1 MKKKLIQHTTE
12 HFEKTFQKT
21 PEHIFLSPGRI
32 NIIGEH
38 IDYNDGFVMPA
49 AINKYICFAVSKNSD
64 SHCTL
69 IAKDL
74 NEAYKFDLNEDLK
87 PIDKMW
93 ANYILGV
100 LHEIKQRGY
109 TLKGF
114 DMVFSSTIPMGAGL
128 SSSAAL
134 ECGIGYAMNKLYD
147 LGLTKEDI
155 ALIGQK
161 SEHTF
166 VGVNCGIMDQFASVF
181 GKKNSVIKLDCNT
194 LEYEY
199 YKADFKKYSLLLLDS
214 NVKHTHLTSGYNVR
228 RQEVEE
234 GLAIIKEHFP
244 QIKTFRDC
252 SEEMILGLKEQLGE
266 TIFKRCHF
274 VVKEIQRV
282 LDAAKAL
289 NNSDFKKLGRL
300 MSETHEGLSKDYE
313 VSCDEIDFLVDA
325 VQHEKSVLGSRMMG
339 GGFGGC
345 SINLV
350 EKGSEKELIGK
361 ISTQYRNAFGIEL
374 KAYKVK
380 ISKGT
385 SLYKTKNDTIQP

>member
-12 HFEKTFQKT
+12 HFEKIFQKA
-21 PEHIFLSPGRI
+21 PESIFLSPGRI

-38 IDYNDGFVMPA
+38 VDYNDGFVLPA
-49 AINKYICFAVSKNSD
+49 AINKYICYAISKNETSE
-64 SHCTL
+64 CKL

-74 NEAYKFDLNEDLK
+74 NESYTFDLNDSIQ

-100 LHEIKQRGY
+100 IQQLKEKGFS
-109 TLKGF
+109 LKGF
-114 DMVFSSTIPMGAGL
+114 NIVFSSTIPMGAGL

-134 ECGIGYAMNKLYD
+134 ECGIGFAMNTLFD
-147 LGLTKEDI
+147 LGLTKKEI

-161 SEHTF
+161 AEHTF
-166 VGVNCGIMDQFASVF
+166 AGVNCGIMDQFASVF
-181 GKKNSVIKLDCNT
+181 GKKNKVIQLDCNT

-199 YKADFKKYSLLLLDS
+199 HNATFKKYSLLLLNS

-228 RQEVEE
+228 RQEVEK
-234 GLAIIKEHFP
+234 GLTIIKQNFP
-244 QIKTFRDC
+244 EVNTFRNC
-252 SEEMILGLKEQLGE
+252 TENMVLQLQEQLGE
-266 TIFKRCHF
+266 ILFKRCHF

-282 LDAAKAL
+282 QDAIGAL
-289 NNSDFKKLGRL
+289 EQSDFEKLGKL
-300 MSETHEGLSKDYE
+300 MTATHEGLSQEYE
-313 VSCDEIDFLVDA
+313 VSCDEIDFLVA
-325 VQHEKSVLGSRMMG
+325 TVQNEKSVLGARMMG

-350 EKGSEKELIGK
+350 EKGTENELIAR
-361 ISTQYRNAFGIEL
+361 ISEDYRNAFGIEL
-374 KAYKVK
+374 NAYKVK

-385 SLYKTKNDTIQP
+385 MLYKSI

>member
-1 MKKKLIQHTTE
+1 MKKKLIQHTSE
-12 HFEKTFQKT
+12 HFEKIFHNT
-21 PEHIFLSPGRI
+21 PEYIFLSPGRI

-38 IDYNDGFVMPA
+38 VDYNDGFVLPA
-49 AINKYICFAVSKNSD
+49 AINKYICFAVSKNDSSD
-64 SHCTL
+64 CTL

-74 NEAYKFDLNEDLK
+74 NEAYKFDLKDELK

-100 LHEIKQRGY
+100 LEQ
-109 TLKGF
+109 LKEKHGLSQGF
-114 DMVFSSTIPMGAGL
+114 SIVFSSTIPMGAGL

-134 ECGIGYAMNKLYD
+134 ECGVGYAMNTLFD
-147 LGLTKEDI
+147 LGLAKEDI

-166 VGVNCGIMDQFASVF
+166 AGVNCGIMDQFASVF
-181 GKKNSVIKLDCNT
+181 GKKNKAIKLDCNT

-199 YKADFKKYSLLLLDS
+199 HNAGFKNYSLLLLDS

-228 RQEVEE
+228 RQEVEQ
-234 GLAIIKEHFP
+234 GLGIIKKHFP
-244 QIKTFRDC
+244 QVKTFRNC
-252 SEEMILGLKEQLGE
+252 SEEMVNSLKEQLGQ
-266 TIFKRCHF
+266 TIYKRCHF

-282 LDAAKAL
+282 LDAVDAL
-289 NNSDFKKLGRL
+289 KQSDFNQLGKL
-300 MSETHEGLSKDYE
+300 MTETHYGLSKEYE
-313 VSCDEIDFLVDA
+313 VSCDEIDFLVAA
-325 VQHEKSVLGSRMMG
+325 VYNEKSVLGARMMG

-350 EKGSEKELIGK
+350 KKGTENDLIER
-361 ISTQYRNAFGIEL
+361 ITEQYRNAFGIEL
-374 KAYKVK
+374 KAYKIK

-385 SLYKTKNDTIQP
+385 RAYKN

>member
-1 MKKKLIQHTTE
+1 MKKKLIQLAKE
-12 HFEKTFQKT
+12 HFVKWFEEA
-21 PEHIFLSPGRI
+21 PEYIFLSPGRI

-38 IDYNDGFVMPA
+38 VDYNDGFVLPA
-49 AINKYICFAVSKNSD
+49 AINKYICFVVSKNVTTD
-64 SHCTL
+64 CT
-69 IAKDL
+69 IYAHDL
-74 NEAYKFDLNEDLK
+74 NQSHQFDLNDELK

-100 LHEIKQRGY
+100 LHQLKEKGY
-109 TLKGF
+109 SMQGF
-114 DMVFSSTIPMGAGL
+114 NMVFSSTIPMGAGL

-134 ECGIGYAMNKLYD
+134 ECGIGYAMKRMFNLQ
-147 LGLTKEDI
+147 LTKEAI

-166 VGVNCGIMDQFASVF
+166 AGVNCGIMDQFAAVF
-181 GKKNSVIKLDCNT
+181 GKKNHVIKLDCNT

-199 YKADFKKYSLLLLDS
+199 HKADFKKYSLLLLDS
-214 NVKHTHLTSGYNVR
+214 NVKHTHLTSGYNTR
-228 RQEVEE
+228 RQEVEQ
-234 GLAIIKEHFP
+234 GLAMIQQHFSEVE
-244 QIKTFRDC
+244 TFRNC
-252 SEEMILGLKEQLGE
+252 TEAMVLELKEKLGE

-282 LDAAKAL
+282 QEAVDALEA
-289 NNSDFKKLGRL
+289 SDFTTLGKL
-300 MSETHEGLSKDYE
+300 MSETHYGLSKEYE
-313 VSCDEIDFLVDA
+313 VSCDEIDFLVDTA
-325 VQHEKSVLGSRMMG
+325 QQLPSVLGTRMMG

-350 EKGSEKELIGK
+350 EKGTEDDI
-361 ISTQYRNAFGIEL
+361 ISHVSKQYQSQFGIAL

-385 SLYKTKNDTIQP
+385 TLYKK

>member
-1 MKKKLIQHTTE
+1 MKKKLIQQTTE
-12 HFEKTFQKT
+12 HYEKIFQKA
-21 PEHIFLSPGRI
+21 PENIFLSPGRI

-38 IDYNDGFVMPA
+38 VDYNDGFVMPA
-49 AINKYICFAVSKNSD
+49 AINKYICFAVSKNNTSV
-64 SHCTL
+64 CTL
-69 IAKDL
+69 VAKDL
-74 NEAYKFDLNEDLK
+74 NEAYQFDVNDKLK

-100 LHEIKQRGY
+100 LHQLKERGF
-109 TLKGF
+109 TLGGF
-114 DMVFSSTIPMGAGL
+114 NIAFSSTIPMGAGL

-134 ECGIGYAMNKLYD
+134 ECGIGYAMNKLFT
-147 LGLTKEDI
+147 LGLTKEEI

-161 SEHTF
+161 AEHTF
-166 VGVNCGIMDQFASVF
+166 AGVNCGIMDQFASVF

-194 LEYEY
+194 LDYEY

-228 RQEVEE
+228 RQEVEQ
-234 GLAIIKEHFP
+234 GLAIIKQHFP
-244 QIKTFRDC
+244 EVKTFRDC
-252 SEEMILGLKEQLGE
+252 SEKMVLELKETLGDV
-266 TIFKRCHF
+266 IFKRCHF

-289 NNSDFKKLGRL
+289 NNSDFKKLGEL
-300 MSETHEGLSKDYE
+300 MSETHEGLSKEYE
-313 VSCDEIDFLVDA
+313 VSCAEIDFLVDA

-345 SINLV
+345 SINLI
-350 EKGSEKELIGK
+350 EKGSEKELIKK
-361 ISTQYRNAFGIEL
+361 ISKEYRNAFGIEL

-385 SLYKTKNDTIQP
+385 SLYKD

>member
-1 MKKKLIQHTTE
+1 MKKKLIQHTSE
-12 HFEKTFQKT
+12 HFEKLFHSQ
-21 PEHIFLSPGRI
+21 PQSIFLSPGRI

-38 IDYNDGFVMPA
+38 VDYNDGFVMPA
-49 AINKYICFAVSKNSD
+49 AINKYICFAISKNENSE
-64 SHCTL
+64 CAL

-74 NEAYKFDLNEDLK
+74 NEAYKFDMKDELK
-87 PIDKMW
+87 PVEKMW
-93 ANYILGV
+93 VNYILGV
-100 LHEIKQRGY
+100 LSQ
-109 TLKGF
+109 LKDKYGLVQGF
-114 DMVFSSTIPMGAGL
+114 NIVFSSTIPMGAGL

-134 ECGIGYAMNKLYD
+134 ECGIGYAMNTLFD
-147 LGLTKEDI
+147 LGLTKENI

-181 GKKNSVIKLDCNT
+181 GKKNKVIKLDCNT
-194 LEYEY
+194 LEHEY

-228 RQEVEE
+228 RQEVEA
-234 GLAIIKEHFP
+234 GLKIIQEHFP
-244 QIKTFRDC
+244 QVKTFRNC
-252 SEEMILGLKEQLGE
+252 TENMVLELKEKLGD
-266 TIFKRCHF
+266 TVFRRCHF

-282 LDAAKAL
+282 LDAAAAL
-289 NNSDFKKLGRL
+289 SQSDFKKLGEL
-300 MSETHEGLSKDYE
+300 MSETHQGLSKEYE
-313 VSCDEIDFLVDA
+313 VSCEEIDFLVDA
-325 VQHEKSVLGSRMMG
+325 VQHEKTVLGSRMMG

-350 EKGSEKELIGK
+350 EKGTEETLIKTISER
-361 ISTQYRNAFGIEL
+361 YADAFGIEL

-385 SLYKTKNDTIQP
+385 TLYKDNHAAIQ